1 MTKEE
6 LWNWLTKNGLER
18 DDRIVYI
25 EYRINRQLFLSVFN
39 DTIIRIYTPYWT
51 SYLKRIEPKIINT
64 VSIKELSIVSLN
76 EYFRQFKVDNEK
88 VKLKIKTY
96 TINKKKQ
103 ELMKDFS

>member
-39 DTIIRIYTPYWT
+39 NTII
-51 SYLKRIEPKIINT
+51 N
-64 VSIKELSIVSLN
+64 
-76 EYFRQFKVDNEK
+76 KV
-88 VKLKIKTY
+88 Y
-96 TINKKKQ
+96 HA
-103 ELMKDFS
+103 